1 MQVSRLLRLPLG
13 RSGIRILS
21 AFFVE
26 VEGAGAGARLFNADL
41 IGAGI
46 FRGSKF
52 EESNNERLF
61 VKYEG
66 DCVDGVAS
74 CFIGL
79 DSEM

>member
-26 VEGAGAGARLFNADL
+26 VEGAGARLFNADL